1 MVRVLAPPMTPARV
15 VEPSKVTVLFARRV
29 TAPVFSLPPPE
40 KPAVAPNWIGLAR
53 SSSVELTKL
62 PPSTTRVAAPKV
74 PAEDSLSEPAF
85 TVTEEALVRIEAPAT
100 VSSKLPVLTIEPA
113 PFRPAAKVTPVFGRS
128 MVRVLPAVMG
138 ASTPETSRL
147 EPSKRRVESPPM
159 TSDLNGVVTAN

>member
-1 MVRVLAPPMTPARV
+1 MVRVLAPLITPARV
-15 VEPSKVTVLFARRV
+15 VVPSKVTVLFARRV
-29 TAPVFSLPPPE
+29 TAPVFCLPPPE
-40 KPAVAPNWIGLAR
+40 KPAVAPNWIRLVR
-53 SSSVELTKL
+53 SKAVVLTKL
-62 PPSTTRVAAPKV
+62 PPSTTRVAAPKE
-74 PAEDSLSEPAF
+74 PSATSLSEPAF

-128 MVRVLPAVMG
+128 TVRVLPAGMG

-159 TSDLNGVVTAN
+159 MRDLNGVVTAN